1 MTQKSTKREQRRAQ
15 QRREQLTR
23 NLILGGVALGV
34 LAVVG
39 FIVWQ
44 GVRPRPGETIPIM
57 ASDHI
62 PLDSDPGEYNSDPP
76 TSGPHYAETA
86 QAGFYDTSIAQYPA
100 GYLVH
105 NLEHG
110 YVIFWYNC
118 SLLDETACAE
128 LKSQI
133 KSVMDEVRNFKVIA
147 HPWDTLDV
155 PVVMTSWGRLQK
167 MQTFDAAEALAF
179 YKSNLNKAPEPGAP

>member
-1 MTQKSTKREQRRAQ
+1 MSQKATKREQRRAQ
-15 QRREQLTR
+15 QRRQRLMR
-23 NLILGGVALGV
+23 NLTWAGVAVGV
-34 LAVVG
+34 LAVLG

-44 GVRPRPGETIPIM
+44 GVQPRPGETIPIM
-57 ASDHI
+57 ATHHI
-62 PLDSDPGEYNSDPP
+62 PVDSDPGEYNSNPP

-86 QAGFYDTSIAQYPA
+86 QPGFYETSIAQYPA

-110 YVIFWYNC
+110 YIIFWYNC
-118 SLLDETACAE
+118 NLLDETACAD

-133 KSVMDEVRNFKVIA
+133 KAVMDQVDNFKVIA
-147 HPWDTLDV
+147 HPWDTLDM
-155 PVVMTSWGRLQK
+155 PVAITSWGRLLK
-167 MQTFDAAEALAF
+167 MQTFDAKQALAF

>member
-1 MTQKSTKREQRRAQ
+1 MSQKATKREQRRAQ
-15 QRREQLTR
+15 QRRQRLMR
-23 NLILGGVALGV
+23 NSIWAGVILGV
-34 LAVVG
+34 LAVLV

-44 GVRPRPGETIPIM
+44 GMQPRPGEPIPIM
-57 ASDHI
+57 TSHHI
-62 PLDSDPGEYNSDPP
+62 PVDSDPGEYNSNPP

-86 QAGFYDTSIAQYPA
+86 QAGFYETSIAQYPA

-110 YVIFWYNC
+110 YIIFWYNC
-118 SLLDETACAE
+118 SLLDETACAD

-133 KSVMDEVRNFKVIA
+133 KAVMDQVNNFKVIA

-155 PVVMTSWGRLQK
+155 PVAITSWERLLK
-167 MQTFDAAEALAF
+167 MQTFDTEQALAF